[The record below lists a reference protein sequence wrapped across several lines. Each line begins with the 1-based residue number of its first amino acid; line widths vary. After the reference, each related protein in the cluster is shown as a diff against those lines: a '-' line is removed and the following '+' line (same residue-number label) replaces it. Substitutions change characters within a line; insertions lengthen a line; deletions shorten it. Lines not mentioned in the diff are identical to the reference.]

1 MAMLLALDRNLRVY
15 ARTVDK
21 ERRWQYYAAPTP
33 MGLHGSTLGLFGFGK
48 IGRSVAQ
55 RARAFGMRV
64 LASDIHADP
73 AQAKKLGVELADA
86 DTLLRESDVISNHM
100 NLTPENTHY
109 FSDARFRQMAKHPI
123 FLNAA
128 HGGSVDEAALIRTLD
143 SGLIRAAGLD
153 VLEAEKPNLA
163 DCGLLGR
170 ENVIVTPHAAFYS
183 ARSMEALQQMSCRN
197 LTDCLTGNR
206 GHAFKIVNNVA
217 IS

>member
-1 MAMLLALDRNLRVY
+1 MAILRSANPDGT
-15 ARTVDK
+15 AR
-21 ERRWQYYAAPTP
+21 Q
-33 MGLHGSTLGLFGFGK
+33 H
-48 IGRSVAQ
+48 
-55 RARAFGMRV
+55 
-64 LASDIHADP
+64 
-73 AQAKKLGVELADA
+73 
-86 DTLLRESDVISNHM
+86 
-100 NLTPENTHY
+100 
-109 FSDARFRQMAKHPI
+109 ARFRQMAKHPI

-128 HGGSVDEAALIRTLD
+128 RGGSVDEAALIRALD

-163 DCGLLGR
+163 DCGLLER

>member
-1 MAMLLALDRNLRVY
+1 
-15 ARTVDK
+15 
-21 ERRWQYYAAPTP
+21 
-33 MGLHGSTLGLFGFGK
+33 
-48 IGRSVAQ
+48 
-55 RARAFGMRV
+55 
-64 LASDIHADP
+64 
-73 AQAKKLGVELADA
+73 
-86 DTLLRESDVISNHM
+86 M

-109 FSDARFRQMAKHPI
+109 FSDARFQTNGEAPI

-128 HGGSVDEAALIRTLD
+128 RGGSMDEAALIRALD

-183 ARSMEALQQMSCRN
+183 ARSMETLQQMSCRN

>member
-1 MAMLLALDRNLRVY
+1 
-15 ARTVDK
+15 
-21 ERRWQYYAAPTP
+21 
-33 MGLHGSTLGLFGFGK
+33 
-48 IGRSVAQ
+48 
-55 RARAFGMRV
+55 
-64 LASDIHADP
+64 
-73 AQAKKLGVELADA
+73 
-86 DTLLRESDVISNHM
+86 M

-128 HGGSVDEAALIRTLD
+128 RGGSMDEAALIRALD

-183 ARSMEALQQMSCRN
+183 ARSMGNAPADDCRN
-197 LTDCLTGNR
+197 LTDCLTGNAAT
-206 GHAFKIVNNVA
+206 HSKL
-217 IS
+217 